1 MKKISYIQVYTKFAA
16 TLLIFLA
23 YVQLLQCT
31 DCIQQIGMVS
41 LIQNSLQYLHN
52 LKYGYIYV
60 SIKFIFVCT
69 FWLLCTVKVYQLV
82 KCWWRQS
89 MVISDMLRAEL

>member
-16 TLLIFLA
+16 TLLIIFLA

-41 LIQNSLQYLHN
+41 LIQNPLQYLHN

-60 SIKFIFVCT
+60 SIMFIFVCT
-69 FWLLCTVKVYQLV
+69 FLV
-82 KCWWRQS
+82 TLYS
-89 MVISDMLRAEL
+89 